1 MTIILS
7 PIGFVSTQI
16 SDKRIAKCDLREY
29 ESSYSKLHR
38 VTTRSTIYISP
49 PAVGYNQMHLHDSS
63 GVIHEKAGLAKK
75 RNSSY

>member
-16 SDKRIAKCDLREY
+16 SDKWIAKCDLREY

-38 VTTRSTIYISP
+38 VTTRSTIYISAP
-49 PAVGYNQMHLHDSS
+49 VGYNQMHPHDSS